1 MTEILIEIRKK
12 GIMELLSSWPVRNS
26 TVWTS
31 FIIVIGLVLLLCT
44 SFKTKH
50 YGNYS
55 FFTEKKRIISSI
67 KYQFCLCVYLF
78 LLRSHSVED
87 AELTVNILFDQ
98 IKETKERIGNSTN
111 SKGSILTI

>member
-55 FFTEKKRIISSI
+55 RHFFLTGRKELLNGLDTNFASI
-67 KYQFCLCVYLF
+67 YLF
-78 LLRSHSVED
+78 LLAIQLMMQS
-87 AELTVNILFDQ
+87 
-98 IKETKERIGNSTN
+98 
-111 SKGSILTI
+111 

>member
-1 MTEILIEIRKK
+1 MSEILIEIRKK
-12 GIMELLSSWPVRNS
+12 GIMELLSIWPVRNS

-55 FFTEKKRIISSI
+55 FFTERKELSAQLNTKFAS
-67 KYQFCLCVYLF
+67 VYLF

-111 SKGSILTI
+111 SKGSILTT